1 VSEHDGARVVL
12 ATHNRGKLAELRDM
26 IAAALPD
33 ADVERLVVDAGAA
46 GAPDVVEDGTTF
58 EANALLKAR
67 SAAAATGLIAV
78 ADDSGLAVDVLGG
91 APGIFSARWSG
102 RHGDD
107 AANLRLLLDQL
118 ADVPDAHRGAQFVC
132 AAALVTPHGFEH
144 VETGILRGTL
154 LREPAGEGGFGYD
167 PVLLPEGS
175 DRSVA
180 QLSREEKNAISHR
193 GRAMRALLPHL
204 VGVLPTPPDPDPL

>member
-1 VSEHDGARVVL
+1 MGDHHGARVVL
-12 ATHNRGKLAELRDM
+12 ATHNRGKLAELRDLL
-26 IAAALPD
+26 APALPG
-33 ADVERLVVDAGAA
+33 ADVERLVVDAAAA

-67 SAAAATGLIAV
+67 AAAAATGLIAV

-107 AANLRLLLDQL
+107 AANLRLLLAQL
-118 ADVPDAHRGAQFVC
+118 SDVPDAHRGAQFVC
-132 AAALVTPHGFEH
+132 AAALVTPDGREH
-144 VETGILRGTL
+144 VETGTLRGAL
-154 LREPAGEGGFGYD
+154 LREPVGDGGFGYD
-167 PVLLPEGS
+167 PVLRPDGS
-175 DRSVA
+175 DRTCA
-180 QLSREEKNAISHR
+180 ELTRAEKNAISHR

-204 VGVLPTPPDPDPL
+204 LTALDPAAVPD